1 MSPGCGLC
9 RASSSAPFIA
19 LPVPIIISPPL
30 HRRSTAFPFFP
41 PGKKLFGRSHTHKV
55 AQSRA
60 KALNEYLK
68 VLVDLPDKISQSKH
82 VVSFFEANEL
92 DIKPP
97 SKEERDR
104 RQTPL
109 LQRVVTG
116 GGGDKEERPSKEM
129 VVGDGKHA
137 LRSWL
142 LRPTPLTRPTPFTP
156 PLTTT
161 TPPLLAAT

>member
-1 MSPGCGLC
+1 M
-9 RASSSAPFIA
+9 
-19 LPVPIIISPPL
+19 
-30 HRRSTAFPFFP
+30 
-41 PGKKLFGRSHTHKV
+41 

-68 VLVDLPDKISQSKH
+68 VLIDLPDKISQSKH
-82 VVSFFEANEL
+82 VVSLFEASEL

-116 GGGDKEERPSKEM
+116 GGGGGGDKEDGPAKEM
-129 VVGDGKHA
+129 VVGDGGFIHLEQK
-137 LRSWL
+137 
-142 LRPTPLTRPTPFTP
+142 T
-156 PLTTT
+156 
-161 TPPLLAAT
+161 

>member
-1 MSPGCGLC
+1 M
-9 RASSSAPFIA
+9 
-19 LPVPIIISPPL
+19 
-30 HRRSTAFPFFP
+30 
-41 PGKKLFGRSHTHKV
+41 

-68 VLVDLPDKISQSKH
+68 VLIDLPDKISQSKH
-82 VVSFFEANEL
+82 AVSFFEASEL

-116 GGGDKEERPSKEM
+116 GGGGDKEEGPAKEM
-129 VVGDGKHA
+129 VVGDGGFIH
-137 LRSWL
+137 LEII
-142 LRPTPLTRPTPFTP
+142 
-156 PLTTT
+156 
-161 TPPLLAAT
+161 